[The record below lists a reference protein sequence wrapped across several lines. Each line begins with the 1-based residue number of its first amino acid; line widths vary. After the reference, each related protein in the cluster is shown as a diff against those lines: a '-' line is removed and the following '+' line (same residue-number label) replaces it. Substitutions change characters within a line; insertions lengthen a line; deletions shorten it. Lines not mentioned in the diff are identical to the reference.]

1 MTPKWICL
9 LALSLCTS
17 AAGANPTESSELGD
31 VDAIFVVAHP
41 SPPIWHVIHGK
52 SDVVILGTVSPL
64 PTDLHWGTF
73 RLETGIKGARRVILG
88 AEPRSGYGWSVS
100 LTPGK
105 LEQFQLDGGQTLR
118 TILPSALRAR
128 YVDALKSGGIE
139 VSRFDDWKAGTVGFV
154 VLDHNRQA
162 LGFTTS
168 EPNATVKKIA
178 QRQHVPSV
186 TISTRADLPTLDD
199 LPKLKSTDQNR
210 CLAESLDNLDREKA
224 TGAMIARA
232 WALSDMRTLRAHYEP
247 PHSCEDLLPGDQ
259 DRRNANIRSTLTE
272 IETDLTFG
280 NRSVVL
286 VDLSILFSPGF
297 FDELERTGAQVRPPR
312 E

>member
-1 MTPKWICL
+1 MTPKSVCL
-9 LALSLCTS
+9 LALGLCMT
-17 AAGANPTESSELGD
+17 AAVADAAAAPELGD
-31 VDAIFVVAHP
+31 VDAIYVVAHP

-64 PTDLHWGTF
+64 PVSLHWGTL
-73 RLETGIKGARRVILG
+73 RLETGIKGASRVILG
-88 AEPRSGYGWSVS
+88 AEPRSGFGWSVS

-105 LEQFQLDGGQTLR
+105 LEQFQLDGGETLR
-118 TILPSALRAR
+118 PNLPPALRAR
-128 YVDALKSGGIE
+128 YLEALKLGHIE
-139 VSRFDDWKAGTVGFV
+139 PSRFDDWKAGAVGFV

-168 EPNATVKKIA
+168 EPNATVQRIA
-178 QRQHVPSV
+178 LREQVPSV
-186 TISTRADLPTLDD
+186 TISTRADLPTLDE
-199 LPKLKSTDQNR
+199 LPKLSASDQNR

-224 TGAMIARA
+224 SAALIAHA

-247 PHSCEDLLPGDQ
+247 PHSCEDLLHGDQ
-259 DRRNANIRSTLTE
+259 DRRDAEVRSTLAE
-272 IETDLTFG
+272 IEADLTRG

-297 FDELERTGAQVRPPR
+297 FEELERSGAEVRPPR

>member
-1 MTPKWICL
+1 MTSKLMCL
-9 LALSLCTS
+9 FVLGLS
-17 AAGANPTESSELGD
+17 AAVADAKSAASPEVGD

-41 SPPIWHVIHGK
+41 TPPIWHVIHGK

-64 PTDLHWGTF
+64 PDELRWGTF

-100 LTPGK
+100 LTPAK

-118 TILPSALRAR
+118 ADLPPALRAR
-128 YVDALKSGGIE
+128 YLAALKLGGVDA
-139 VSRFDDWKAGTVGFV
+139 SRFDNWKAGAVGFA
-154 VLDHNRQA
+154 VLDHNRQS
-162 LGFTTS
+162 LGLTTA

-178 QRQHVPSV
+178 QRQHVRSI
-186 TISTRADLPTLDD
+186 TISTRAELPTLDE
-199 LPKLKSTDQNR
+199 LPKLKSADQNR
-210 CLAESLDNLDREKA
+210 CLAESLDNLDRERASA
-224 TGAMIARA
+224 TMIAHA
-232 WALSDMRTLRAHYEP
+232 WALSDMRMLRANYEP
-247 PHSCEDLLPGDQ
+247 PHSCEDLLVGDQ
-259 DRRNANIRSTLTE
+259 GRRDAEVRATLAE
-272 IETDLTFG
+272 IESDLTLG

-297 FDELERTGAQVRPPR
+297 FDELQKTGAEVRPPR